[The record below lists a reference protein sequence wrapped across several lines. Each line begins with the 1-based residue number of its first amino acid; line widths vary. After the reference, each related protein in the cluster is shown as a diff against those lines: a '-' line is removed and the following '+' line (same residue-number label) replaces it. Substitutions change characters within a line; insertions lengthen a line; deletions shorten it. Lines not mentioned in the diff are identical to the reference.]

1 MAIIPS
7 TTKSIIGRT
16 DTASTDGQGAFER
29 YEPMLTVQQVK
40 DRFLFGIP
48 LVSML
53 PDPVTRKRAEFT
65 DEMMKDAIRRGY
77 LGVELELGIYVT
89 PLEITRRLPFDRA
102 EYRSLGF
109 FRLPDAPVLK
119 VTSLKVATANSTPV
133 YTVPNEWVD
142 PGQLKMGQL
151 NIIPLM
157 PAFVGQGGTL
167 PSFDA
172 GGAAWLSILGQSG
185 WVGSY
190 WQMTYIAGMEEGA
203 IPVMV
208 NELAGVMTAIDVLG
222 LLAATNRIASYGLS
236 LDAASQNVNSGGP
249 QVYDSA
255 IEKLELRKKTL
266 MGKLKAR
273 WNRKFVVGNV

>member
-1 MAIIPS
+1 MAIIPGN
-7 TTKSIIGRT
+7 TKDLIGRP
-16 DTASTDGQGAFER
+16 DSASTDGQGSFER
-29 YEPMLTVQQVK
+29 YEPMLTVQQLK
-40 DRFLFGIP
+40 DRYLFGIP

-53 PDPVTRKRAEFT
+53 PDPVTKKRAELT
-65 DEMMKDAIRRGY
+65 DEMLKDRIRIACST
-77 LGVELELGIYVT
+77 VELELGIFIT
-89 PLEITRRLPFDRA
+89 PVEITRRLPFDRA
-102 EYRSLGF
+102 EYRQLGF

-119 VTSLKVATANSTPV
+119 VTSLKVTTADSTPV

-142 PGQLKMGQL
+142 PGQLKMGQV

-157 PAFVGQGGTL
+157 PAFIGQGGTL

-185 WVGSY
+185 WVPSY
-190 WQMTYIAGMEEGA
+190 WQMVYIAGMEEGA

-208 NELAGVMTAIDVLG
+208 NELVGIVAAIDTLA

-249 QVYDSA
+249 SVYDSA
-255 IEKLELRKKTL
+255 IEKLELRKKTV
-266 MGKLKAR
+266 MGRLKAK
-273 WNRKFVVGNV
+273 WNRKFFVGNV